1 VRTISPIVVMT
12 TAKAEEDIY
21 RTYDL
26 GVSSYVAKP
35 VSFDGL
41 VEVMKAIGRYWFDIV
56 ELPVGRRPAETPK

>member
-1 VRTISPIVVMT
+1 MT
-12 TAKAEEDIY
+12 TSKAEEDIF

-41 VEVMKAIGRYWFDIV
+41 VEVMKAIGRYWLSIV
-56 ELPVGRRPAETPK
+56 ELPEMRELQEARR